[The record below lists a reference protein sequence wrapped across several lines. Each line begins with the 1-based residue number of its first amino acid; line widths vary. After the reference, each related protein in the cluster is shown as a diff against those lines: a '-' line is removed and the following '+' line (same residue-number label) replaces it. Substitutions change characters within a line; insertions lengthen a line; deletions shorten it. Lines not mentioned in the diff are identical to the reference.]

1 MQVVVLISVHGQLL
15 INTNGILLRLSRSF
29 VTILQLHLWDRSS
42 LIWLTLTYISFCFVF
57 LCFFCVTI
65 SAMTAIT
72 ITSMPR
78 LPTTP
83 AATDEVMITTEAVVS
98 VGGGGCVVV
107 EEGDWG
113 SVDGGD
119 TQVLG
124 EILSS
129 GSTGSRSIWIRRE
142 NKRIWFHSPD
152 TDNYNHR

>member
-1 MQVVVLISVHGQLL
+1 
-15 INTNGILLRLSRSF
+15 
-29 VTILQLHLWDRSS
+29 
-42 LIWLTLTYISFCFVF
+42 
-57 LCFFCVTI
+57 
-65 SAMTAIT
+65 
-72 ITSMPR
+72 MPR

-83 AATDEVMITTEAVVS
+83 AATDEAMITTEAVVS

-129 GSTGSRSIWIRRE
+129 GSTGSRSI
-142 NKRIWFHSPD
+142 
-152 TDNYNHR
+152 